1 MKGLIEG
8 TRYLPRVLQDPGSTP
23 VYNADRFPIVGATLA
38 VAQKGQVQGRSAEPV
53 LSLDEGLTTKP
64 APAFMK

>member
-8 TRYLPRVLQDPGSTP
+8 TRCLPTVLQDLGSTP

-38 VAQKGQVQGRSAEPV
+38 VAQKGQVQGLP
-53 LSLDEGLTTKP
+53 LHL
-64 APAFMK
+64 